1 MRCKRSALA
10 LMNNTA
16 IVSLYIS
23 RPLLFFSLHPP
34 LLSLSPLWLFLSR
47 TDARAHG
54 AQQGGREGV
63 REGGREG
70 GEQVRECL
78 EKFIPRTRGTTSRAT
93 RICHRLLA

>member
-23 RPLLFFSLHPP
+23 RPLL
-34 LLSLSPLWLFLSR
+34 SLSPPPLSLPLSLFLSR